1 MIYKSPNI
9 AITKRYYPKSLV
21 GREPIRYSAKQPNG
35 IGSTVYAIIYL
46 DPILR
51 KHPDLERALMRHEVN
66 EIRAWSTGKPGAHT
80 IAKSKEP
87 KMLRDIGGVSG
98 FWREIARREKR
109 KVRSDVGQARRHPYR
124 RKS

>member
-9 AITKRYYPKSLV
+9 VITKRYYPKSLV

-35 IGSTVYAIIYL
+35 VGSTVYATIYL

-51 KHPDLERALMRHEVN
+51 KYPDLERALISHEVN
-66 EIRAWSTGKPGAHT
+66 EIRAWSIGRSGAHT
-80 IAKSKEP
+80 IARSVEP
-87 KMLRDIGGVSG
+87 KMLQDIGGVTG

-109 KVRSDVGQARRHPYR
+109 KRRSDVGRPHKKTGKQRR
-124 RKS
+124 